1 MSLLK
6 PKAFILLRN
15 VLIVGKNKQI
25 KTYNSCGM
33 IIRTPGMISVTVK
46 LKNRENHTQ
55 FWNAIVLSGK
65 GKLGVRKLKRKW
77 NCDLHVRPGLK
88 SDWH

>member
-25 KTYNSCGM
+25 KTCDSCDM
-33 IIRTPGMISVTVK
+33 IIESRTPGKISVIVK
-46 LKNRENHTQ
+46 LKNRENQ
-55 FWNAIVLSGK
+55 K
-65 GKLGVRKLKRKW
+65 
-77 NCDLHVRPGLK
+77 
-88 SDWH
+88 

>member
-15 VLIVGKNKQI
+15 VLMVGKNKQI
-25 KTYNSCGM
+25 KTYDSCGM

-46 LKNRENHTQ
+46 LKNRENQT
-55 FWNAIVLSGK
+55 
-65 GKLGVRKLKRKW
+65 
-77 NCDLHVRPGLK
+77 
-88 SDWH
+88 